1 MLDTLGIWS
10 ASPVWFGLGFVYTI
24 LATAGIVI
32 MLLRKRLPKDDLSE
46 LRARTKTWFWIIAV
60 VSAAL
65 ALGDKAAIVF
75 LGFIS
80 FLAFKEY
87 LSMIPTRLED
97 RRVLFWA
104 YLFIPVQYYFVY
116 IGNYDFFVIIIPVYA
131 FLFLAF
137 RFLLTQSTDG
147 FIRSVGM
154 LQWGLMLS
162 VYNISH
168 LAFLFVLHIEHPF
181 AWGGHELFFYVV
193 FLTQFND
200 VAQYCWGKTLGKHKI
215 IPHVSP
221 GKTWEGFIGG
231 VLTTMILAAALAPI
245 FTPFS
250 LLHSLM
256 AGALIACL
264 GFIGDLTISS
274 VKRDLNMKDS
284 GSFLPGHG
292 GILDRLDSLTLTAPL
307 FLHFTRYFY
316 GF

>member
-1 MLDTLGIWS
+1 MLPDFLD
-10 ASPVWFGLGFVYTI
+10 SPVFIGLGFVYTI
-24 LATAGIVI
+24 LATASVI
-32 MLLRKRLPKDDLSE
+32 IFIMIQKFPDKDFSE
-46 LRARTKTWFWIIAV
+46 LIARTKTWFWIILII
-60 VSAAL
+60 SIAL
-65 ALGDKAAIVF
+65 ALGDKAAIIF
-75 LGFIS
+75 IGFIS

-87 LSMIPTRLED
+87 LSMIPTRMDD

-104 YLFIPVQYYFVY
+104 YLFIPIQYYFVY
-116 IGNYDFFVIIIPVYA
+116 VGNYDFFVIIIPVYA

-137 RFLLTQSTDG
+137 RFLLTKSTDG
-147 FIRSVGM
+147 FVTSVGM
-154 LQWGLMLS
+154 LHWGLMIT
-162 VYNISH
+162 VYNLSH
-168 LAFLFVLHIEHPF
+168 LAFLFTLHIEKPF
-181 AWGGHELFFYVV
+181 AGGGHELFFFVI

-231 VLTTMILAAALAPI
+231 ILTTTLLADILAPI
-245 FTPFS
+245 FTPFTFV
-250 LLHSLM
+250 HSIF
-256 AGALIACL
+256 AGVLIAVL

-274 VKRDLNMKDS
+274 LKRDLKMKDS

>member
-1 MLDTLGIWS
+1 MPEITEIN
-10 ASPVWFGLGFVYTI
+10 PVWFGLGFVYTI
-24 LATAGIVI
+24 LATATII
-32 MLLRKRLPKDDLSE
+32 IFMLRKRFADKDLAE
-46 LRARTKTWFWIIAV
+46 LKSRTKTWFWIVAIISV
-60 VSAAL
+60 AL

-75 LGFIS
+75 LGFVS

-104 YLFIPVQYYFVY
+104 YLFIPIQYYFAFTGEY
-116 IGNYDFFVIIIPVYA
+116 GFFIIVIPVYA

-137 RFLLTQSTDG
+137 RFQLTQSTDG
-147 FIRSVGM
+147 FIHSVGM
-154 LQWGLMLS
+154 LHWGLMLT

-168 LAFLFVLHIEHPF
+168 LAFLFTLHIEKPF
-181 AWGGHELFFYVV
+181 AWSGHELFFFVI

-221 GKTWEGFIGG
+221 NKTWEGFLGG
-231 VLTTMILAAALAPI
+231 VATTTLLSVLLAPY
-245 FTPFS
+245 FTPFT
-250 LLHSLM
+250 LTHSIM
-256 AGALIACL
+256 AGVMIACL

-274 VKRDLNMKDS
+274 VKRDLKMKDS

-292 GILDRLDSLTLTAPL
+292 GILDRLDSLTLAAPM